1 MGPFIFDPTVGS
13 TACPAA
19 LTAPIYLVRKQ
30 THRYDTDASS
40 ASCNSCV
47 GNTSIG
53 FRKPVRL
60 LGKRIL
66 PELRTEPISQQR
78 QRHFEFH
85 QQGVFSVLRKA
96 DRVRWPRRS
105 CVCLAQLPWFP
116 GLNMVPENG
125 SVVVHTFDVA
135 WSAFACVGGA
145 GRRRQEHLVF
155 LSHRRWRRRQMRPL
169 AFVQPDDGG

>member
-85 QQGVFSVLRKA
+85 QQGVCSVLAKSRSSSLAPSILCVFGTAAVVSRPQYGSWKWQRSGA
-96 DRVRWPRRS
+96 HFRRGLECICMCRRS
-105 CVCLAQLPWFP
+105 RPTATGASCFF
-116 GLNMVPENG
+116 VPPTMETTTDEAV
-125 SVVVHTFDVA
+125 SFR
-135 WSAFACVGGA
+135 S
-145 GRRRQEHLVF
+145 
-155 LSHRRWRRRQMRPL
+155 
-169 AFVQPDDGG
+169 DDGG